1 MTSQKGSYE
10 AKSFTFAHEYT
21 YTHNIINMQ
30 SITQFSQSATLRV
43 NANKASLNKSSKKV
57 SVQVRAAVSMPSM
70 DSQDEGDDVVASN
83 PEAFVPQAPA
93 AQKGNAV
100 FSETAQLIN
109 GRAAMVGFV
118 SAIAGEVI
126 TKKEA
131 FELIF
136 PAKMVSGVPTHVID
150 AQNFSLFAFTIAIA
164 TLGTITPK
172 FTQDN
177 FDESREFAIFK
188 TNSEML
194 NGRAAMIGIV
204 SLLVAENVMGHALF

>member
-1 MTSQKGSYE
+1 MCVDLATAMTSQKGSYE
-10 AKSFTFAHEYT
+10 ANSVTFAHEYT

-100 FSETAQLIN
+100 FS
-109 GRAAMVGFV
+109 
-118 SAIAGEVI
+118 
-126 TKKEA
+126 
-131 FELIF
+131 
-136 PAKMVSGVPTHVID
+136 
-150 AQNFSLFAFTIAIA
+150 
-164 TLGTITPK
+164 
-172 FTQDN
+172 
-177 FDESREFAIFK
+177 
-188 TNSEML
+188 
-194 NGRAAMIGIV
+194 
-204 SLLVAENVMGHALF
+204 

>member
-1 MTSQKGSYE
+1 MG
-10 AKSFTFAHEYT
+10 TFAHEYT
-21 YTHNIINMQ
+21 YTHKIINMQ

-43 NANKASLNKSSKKV
+43 NAKASLNKSSKKV
-57 SVQVRAAVSMPSM
+57 SLQVRAAVSMPSM

-83 PEAFVPQAPA
+83 PEFVPQAPA

-136 PAKMVSGVPTHVID
+136 LAKMVSGVPTHVID

>member
-1 MTSQKGSYE
+1 MG
-10 AKSFTFAHEYT
+10 TFAHEYT
-21 YTHNIINMQ
+21 HTHNIINMQ

-194 NGRAAMIGIV
+194 NGRASWATLYSKMMRRIV
-204 SLLVAENVMGHALF
+204 PCFSAGYKVEHMLEISS

>member
-1 MTSQKGSYE
+1 MG
-10 AKSFTFAHEYT
+10 TFAHEYT
-21 YTHNIINMQ
+21 YAHINNTHIIMQ

-43 NANKASLNKSSKKV
+43 SANKASLNKSSKKV
-57 SVQVRAAVSMPSM
+57 SMQVRAAVSMPSM

-83 PEAFVPQAPA
+83 PESCVPQAPA

-150 AQNFSLFAFTIAIA
+150 AQNFSLFAFAIA
-164 TLGTITPK
+164 TLGTITLK

>member
-1 MTSQKGSYE
+1 MGTC
-10 AKSFTFAHEYT
+10 AHVYT

-43 NANKASLNKSSKKV
+43 NANKSSLNKSSKKV

-150 AQNFSLFAFTIAIA
+150 AQTSLCLRSPSPSRRWAPSRRSLRKT
-164 TLGTITPK
+164 TLT
-172 FTQDN
+172 
-177 FDESREFAIFK
+177 R
-188 TNSEML
+188 
-194 NGRAAMIGIV
+194 
-204 SLLVAENVMGHALF
+204 

>member
-1 MTSQKGSYE
+1 MG
-10 AKSFTFAHEYT
+10 TFAHEYT
-21 YTHNIINMQ
+21 HTHNIINMQ

-57 SVQVRAAVSMPSM
+57 SVQVHAAVSMPSM

-83 PEAFVPQAPA
+83 PEAPA

-150 AQNFSLFAFTIAIA
+150 AQNFSL
-164 TLGTITPK
+164 
-172 FTQDN
+172 
-177 FDESREFAIFK
+177 
-188 TNSEML
+188 
-194 NGRAAMIGIV
+194 
-204 SLLVAENVMGHALF
+204 

>member
-1 MTSQKGSYE
+1 MRKVNIHVVAVTQTGKPVIPLIMQLPTPAA
-10 AKSFTFAHEYT
+10 AKPSDITDHFKLVKIQAPTHEYT

-100 FSETAQLIN
+100 FS
-109 GRAAMVGFV
+109 
-118 SAIAGEVI
+118 
-126 TKKEA
+126 
-131 FELIF
+131 
-136 PAKMVSGVPTHVID
+136 
-150 AQNFSLFAFTIAIA
+150 
-164 TLGTITPK
+164 
-172 FTQDN
+172 
-177 FDESREFAIFK
+177 
-188 TNSEML
+188 
-194 NGRAAMIGIV
+194 
-204 SLLVAENVMGHALF
+204 

>member
-1 MTSQKGSYE
+1 MG
-10 AKSFTFAHEYT
+10 TFAHEYT
-21 YTHNIINMQ
+21 HTHNIINMQ

-57 SVQVRAAVSMPSM
+57 SVQVHAAVSMPSM

-136 PAKMVSGVPTHVID
+136 PAKMFLASRRTSSTRKT
-150 AQNFSLFAFTIAIA
+150 SLCLRSPSPSRRWAPSRRSLRKT
-164 TLGTITPK
+164 TLTRA
-172 FTQDN
+172 
-177 FDESREFAIFK
+177 ESLPSSRRTVK
-188 TNSEML
+188 C
-194 NGRAAMIGIV
+194 
-204 SLLVAENVMGHALF
+204 

>member
-1 MTSQKGSYE
+1 MIIIIVNVIRLLTNFFSSLTTSPP
-10 AKSFTFAHEYT
+10 HDV
-21 YTHNIINMQ
+21 N
-30 SITQFSQSATLRV
+30 TLRT
-43 NANKASLNKSSKKV
+43 N
-57 SVQVRAAVSMPSM
+57 R
-70 DSQDEGDDVVASN
+70 
-83 PEAFVPQAPA
+83 
-93 AQKGNAV
+93 
-100 FSETAQLIN
+100 ETAQLIT

>member
-1 MTSQKGSYE
+1 
-10 AKSFTFAHEYT
+10 
-21 YTHNIINMQ
+21 MQ

-43 NANKASLNKSSKKV
+43 NTNKASLNKSSKKV
-57 SVQVRAAVSMPSM
+57 SMQVRAAVSMPSM

-83 PEAFVPQAPA
+83 PESFVPQAPA